1 MKPLLRRILGIGV
14 LALLALGLVRTG
26 CRAVPGE
33 QAAVREV
40 AGTEPDGTDAARQAE
55 YLDRLRQVIAWAIEQ
70 RTALLSD
77 LLAGRL
83 TLFETAAGF
92 RVVQRVKEKYFQ
104 PVALRF
110 PGNTEEEQLC
120 RQVIAQTAT
129 RLEDDPKQA
138 AVAARLG
145 KELQEHLDRYG
156 RVHLPEAPRLRYPL
170 QP

>member
-1 MKPLLRRILGIGV
+1 MKPLLWRMLGVGL
-14 LALLALGLVRTG
+14 LALLALGLFRTG
-26 CRAVPGE
+26 RRTVPGE

-40 AGTEPDGTDAARQAE
+40 PGTEPVGMDETRRAE
-55 YLDRLRQVIAWAIEQ
+55 YLDRLRAVIAWAIEQ
-70 RTALLSD
+70 RTELLSD

-92 RVVQRVKEKYFQ
+92 RVVQRVKEKYAQ

-120 RQVIAQTAT
+120 RQVIAHTET
-129 RLEDDPKQA
+129 RLQDDPKQA
-138 AVAARLG
+138 AVVARLG

-156 RVHLPEAPRLRYPL
+156 RVQLPEAPRLRYPF